1 MGDHPDGMAAWHPL
15 GRIGEVSDTSEAML
29 YLAGASFV
37 SGTVLAVD
45 GGYSSGR

>member
-1 MGDHPDGMAAWHPL
+1 MDRLKHPVKL
-15 GRIGEVSDTSEAML
+15 YYRIGEVSDTSEAML